1 MRIFLA
7 STYGG
12 MTKAQK
18 TEVIKKYTPKYLLE
32 SFYKGENVCYETV
45 NIVGNQNF
53 LLDSG
58 AFSYMN
64 GKHITKSNMDKY
76 VKKYISFIN
85 QYDVKYFFEMDVD
98 SIFGLETVEQ
108 WRKQIET
115 QTGKK
120 CIPVWHKQRGVEYWK
135 NMCREYDYIAIG
147 GLVLGA
153 KKQEY
158 PFYKKLVEYAALRDI
173 KVHGLGFTKTKL
185 LKEYPFYSVD
195 SSTWSIGAVRGKQK
209 HTFQNGTIVAKE
221 IDTKGKKLDMYKLC
235 AYNFS
240 QWVLYQRYMD
250 EVKICVKR
258 KKI

>member
-12 MTKAQK
+12 MTKTK
-18 TEVIKKYTPKYLLE
+18 KIEVIKKYTPKYLLE
-32 SFYKGENVCYETV
+32 SFYNGEKFCCEAI

-64 GKHITKSNMDKY
+64 GKHITKRDMDKY

-98 SIFGLETVEQ
+98 SIFGLEAVEQ

-115 QTGKK
+115 QTSKK

-135 NMCREYDYIAIG
+135 SMCREYDYIAIG

-158 PFYKKLVEYAALRDI
+158 PFYKKLVEYAALRGI

-195 SSTWSIGAVRGKQK
+195 SSTWSIGVVQK
-209 HTFQNGTIVAKE
+209 EK
-221 IDTKGKKLDMYKLC
+221 
-235 AYNFS
+235 S
-240 QWVLYQRYMD
+240 
-250 EVKICVKR
+250 
-258 KKI
+258 